1 MTPADWLF
9 AALLEPL
16 RTALRRADEGIA
28 AADPRTPAGRRAL
41 AIAYAQ
47 VVRHAERRPLG
58 ATPPPDLRPGWM
70 PAAWTQDQAGRA
82 WLLARLP
89 AEPATVIAVLD
100 DLAAR
105 ADLGE
110 LVALYQALAIVPG
123 AQALAGRVAE
133 GVRSNI
139 QAVYTA
145 IALDHP
151 LPAEVLDDGAWN
163 QLVLKGFF
171 LGLPTHRIQGWE
183 ARANPDLARM
193 LWQYARERRAA
204 GRPVPPGLWRGI
216 APFADAEQVAA
227 LRDLRASVDSREA
240 LAGALAL
247 AERGEGSATG
257 TWADVDQG

>member
-1 MTPADWLF
+1 MIAADWLLS
-9 AALLEPL
+9 ALPE
-16 RTALRRADEGIA
+16 ALRGFLLRVGERIA
-28 AADPRTPAGRRAL
+28 GADPATAAGRRAL

-47 VVRHAERRPLG
+47 VVRHAERRPLD
-58 ATPPPDLRPGWM
+58 ATPPEGLRPGWM

-89 AEPATVIAVLD
+89 AEPATVVAVLD

-105 ADLGE
+105 ADLAE
-110 LVALYQALAIVPG
+110 LVALYQALAIVPC
-123 AQALAGRVAE
+123 AADLAGRVAE

-139 QAVYTA
+139 QAVYAA

-151 LPAEVLDDGAWN
+151 LPAEVLDQGAWN

-171 LGLPTHRIQGWE
+171 LGLPTHRIQGWD

-193 LWQYARERRAA
+193 LWQYAHERRAA

-227 LRDLRASVDSREA
+227 LRDLRHSTDPREA
-240 LAGALAL
+240 LAGSLGLA
-247 AERGEGSATG
+247 AQGEGTATG
-257 TWADVDQG
+257 TWADVDPA

>member
-1 MTPADWLF
+1 MTTADWL
-9 AALLEPL
+9 LTVLPE
-16 RTALRRADEGIA
+16 ALRRFLLRADERIA
-28 AADPRTPAGRRAL
+28 AADPATAGGRRVL

-47 VVRHAERRPLG
+47 VVRHAGRLPLG

-70 PAAWTQDQAGRA
+70 PAAWTDDQAGRA

-89 AEPATVIAVLD
+89 ADPTTVTAAID

-105 ADLGE
+105 ADLAE
-110 LVALYQALAIVPG
+110 LVALYQALAIVPC
-123 AQALAGRVAE
+123 AAALAGRVAE

-139 QAVYTA
+139 QAVYAA

-163 QLVLKGFF
+163 QLILKGFF
-171 LGLPTHRIQGWE
+171 LGLPTHRIQGWD

-204 GRPVPPGLWRGI
+204 SRPVPPGLWRGI
-216 APFADAEQVAA
+216 APSADEEQIAA
-227 LRDLRASVDSREA
+227 LHDLRRSADPREA
-240 LAGALAL
+240 LAAALAL
-247 AERGEGSATG
+247 AARGEGTAEG
-257 TWADVDQG
+257 TWADVDRV